1 MKKKNVRNHIKHF
14 LVILSGVAVILIGT
28 IIGGNI
34 YYNSRI
40 NGYPD
45 TTNFAQ
51 RMAKLKFEDS
61 HHKTILVFHKP
72 GCPDCLA
79 ARAVIKSELQN
90 AANQAHSVVIN
101 TNDPAAKQYIAEYG
115 VTKVPT
121 IIYLK
126 GNQVID
132 STTSTN
138 ANEIKRVMRGDAK

>member
-1 MKKKNVRNHIKHF
+1 MKSKASRNRVRKY
-14 LVILSGVAVILIGT
+14 LVVLSSLFVILIGT
-28 IIGGNI
+28 IIGGKI
-34 YYNSRI
+34 YYNSQI

-45 TTNFAQ
+45 TTHFAR
-51 RMAKLKFEDS
+51 RMAKLKFENS

-72 GCPDCLA
+72 GCSDCLV

-132 STTSTN
+132 STSSTN
-138 ANEIKRVMRGDAK
+138 ADEIKRVMRGGAK

>member
-1 MKKKNVRNHIKHF
+1 MKKMVFRNNIRKYF
-14 LVILSGVAVILIGT
+14 MILGGLVVILIGI
-28 IIGGNI
+28 IIGGKI
-34 YYNSRI
+34 YYNTEI

-45 TTNFAQ
+45 TSNFAR
-51 RMAKLKFEDS
+51 RMATLKFENS
-61 HHKTILVFHKP
+61 NHKTILVFHKP
-72 GCPDCLA
+72 GCPDCLS
-79 ARAVIKSELQN
+79 ARSVIKYELQHK
-90 AANQAHSVVIN
+90 ADQDHAVVIN
-101 TNDPAAKQYIAEYG
+101 TNEPAAKQYIAEYG